1 MNIRQLATRPVTR
14 LVPVSIAGLSLAVL
28 TACGSAPRHDDRA
41 MAVQQA
47 PLYSQNNAPQYVM
60 YGEVRNIDVVPI
72 AKRNNAGGAVLGA
85 VLGAVI
91 GNQFGAG
98 TGRALATGAGA
109 VGGAV
114 IGNNVQNR
122 NRKDDEVYHVDV
134 RFENGD
140 VREFDFQ
147 RIDDLRVGDRVKYEN
162 GQIYRL

>member
-1 MNIRQLATRPVTR
+1 MNFRFFANRR
-14 LVPVSIAGLSLAVL
+14 LPLLMSGVGLSVL
-28 TACGSAPRHDDRA
+28 TACSSAPLRDDRS
-41 MAVQQA
+41 MGVQQA
-47 PLYSQNNAPQYVM
+47 PLYSQNNAPQYVQ
-60 YGEVRNIDVVPI
+60 YGEVRNIELVPI

-91 GNQFGAG
+91 GNQFGGG

-114 IGNNVQNR
+114 IGNSVQNR

-147 RIDDLRVGDRVKYEN
+147 RIDDLRVGDRVKLEN

>member
-1 MNIRQLATRPVTR
+1 MNIRQLATRTIPV
-14 LVPVSIAGLSLAVL
+14 VFSVVALAAL
-28 TACGSAPRHDDRA
+28 TACGSAPRQDDRGV
-41 MAVQQA
+41 AVQQA
-47 PLYSQNNAPQYVM
+47 PLYSQNNAPQYVQ
-60 YGEVRNIDVVPI
+60 YGEVRNIELVAM

-91 GNQFGAG
+91 GNQFGGGA
-98 TGRALATGAGA
+98 GRALATGAGA

-147 RIDDLRVGDRVKYEN
+147 RIDDLRVGDRVKLEN